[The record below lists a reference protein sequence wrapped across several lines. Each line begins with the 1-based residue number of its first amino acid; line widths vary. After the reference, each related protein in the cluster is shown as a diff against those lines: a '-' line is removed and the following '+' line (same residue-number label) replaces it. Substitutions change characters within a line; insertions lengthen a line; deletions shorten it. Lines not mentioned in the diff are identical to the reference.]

1 MIFSFKRR
9 EPEIGDMAIL
19 IDEREIRELPV
30 DEETE
35 ESICAGGLAL
45 PKADAQVRYYPGGGR
60 AYIYGY
66 TPEYLSECENIARL
80 EKSVVLRNLFDYG
93 ATGKLANIQFY
104 VMMAALIITIFLLR
118 G

>member
-1 MIFSFKRR
+1 MIFPFKRR
-9 EPEIGDMAIL
+9 GSEIGDIAIL
-19 IDEREIRELPV
+19 INEREIREIPV

-35 ESICAGGLAL
+35 ESICAGGLSL

-66 TPEYLSECENIARL
+66 APEYLSECENVARL

-93 ATGKLANIQFY
+93 STSKIANIQFY